1 MKRFQTLDFAIVFT
15 TTFNTCYRADE
26 KRTPRALSMRFAGS
40 LKENE
45 GKHVV

>member
-1 MKRFQTLDFAIVFT
+1 MKRIQTLDFAIVLT
-15 TTFNTCYRADE
+15 TKFNTCYRADE
-26 KRTPRALSMRFAGS
+26 KSTPRALSMLFAGS